1 MTDRNPYSV
10 LVVDDTPANLEILT
24 KMLQERGHRPRPV
37 PSGGLAVRAAEHEAP
52 DLILMDINMPE
63 LNGFDTC
70 RILKENAALADV
82 PVLFISARTDTFD
95 KLEAFKAGGVDY
107 ITKPFDIE
115 EVTARVEM
123 HLEKHGLQK
132 ALREKHEQLMEL
144 ESLRDGLVHMVVHD
158 MRSPLAVISMAL
170 DLLAEDLD
178 GQMSDESLE
187 DLESA
192 RASTTRLMTM
202 INNLLDVSRLE
213 SGNMPIHRQNCD
225 LGKLTQKTILDFGV
239 LARELDVE
247 EEIQDPGPI
256 AGCDS
261 DLIQR
266 VMSNLLSNAFKYAE
280 KKVTV
285 RCLED
290 DEHIAWSVEDDG
302 AGIPEDDHQAIF
314 DKFRQA
320 RNQDRRTPGSGLGL
334 AFCKQVIEAHGGEL
348 AVSSQ
353 EGSGSQ
359 FIFRLPMAPVRH

>member
-24 KMLQERGHRPRPV
+24 KMLQEQGHRPRPV

-95 KLEAFKAGGVDY
+95 KVEAFKAGGVDY

-123 HLEKHGLQK
+123 HLEKHSLQK

-187 DLESA
+187 DLEWVEHTHVVCLATEALFVGGSSA
-192 RASTTRLMTM
+192 GNVSPVPG
-202 INNLLDVSRLE
+202 LDGVPVVFCFLTFYPDKVVLCIHVSV
-213 SGNMPIHRQNCD
+213 P
-225 LGKLTQKTILDFGV
+225 
-239 LARELDVE
+239 
-247 EEIQDPGPI
+247 
-256 AGCDS
+256 S
-261 DLIQR
+261 D
-266 VMSNLLSNAFKYAE
+266 
-280 KKVTV
+280 
-285 RCLED
+285 D
-290 DEHIAWSVEDDG
+290 
-302 AGIPEDDHQAIF
+302 
-314 DKFRQA
+314 
-320 RNQDRRTPGSGLGL
+320 
-334 AFCKQVIEAHGGEL
+334 
-348 AVSSQ
+348 
-353 EGSGSQ
+353 
-359 FIFRLPMAPVRH
+359 